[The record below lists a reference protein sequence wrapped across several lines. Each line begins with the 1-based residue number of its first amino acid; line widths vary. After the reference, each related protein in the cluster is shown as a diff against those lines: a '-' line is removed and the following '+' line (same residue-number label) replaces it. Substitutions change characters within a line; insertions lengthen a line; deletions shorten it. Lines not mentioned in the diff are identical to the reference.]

1 MKLFIMNILFIGDV
15 CGEPGRKTIAKILP
29 KLRKEKE
36 IDLVIANAENV
47 AHGRGV
53 TRKTADELFSL
64 GIDFLTSGDHV
75 FNVESFLD
83 DLDDSDLPLIRPA
96 NYPDDIPGRGYDLI
110 DLGAKGQVLI
120 INLQGLSFMHENLV
134 ICPFR
139 KIDEIL
145 NKTETL
151 NPTAIIVDFHG
162 EATAD
167 KIAFGHYVDGRVS
180 AVIGTHTHVPT
191 ADARILEKGTGF
203 VTDAGMVGPLN
214 SVLWVKKDI
223 AIRFQKYPY
232 RTRFE
237 IEESGPMVFNSV
249 LFEIEK
255 GKAVSIER
263 VDHII

>member
-1 MKLFIMNILFIGDV
+1 MKILFIGDV
-15 CGEPGRKTIAKILP
+15 CGEPGRKTVAQILP
-29 KLRKEKE
+29 KLRAKHR
-36 IDLVIANAENV
+36 IDLIIANAENV

-53 TRKTADELFSL
+53 TRRTAEELLSS
-64 GIDFLTSGDHV
+64 GIDFMTSGDHV
-75 FNVESFLD
+75 FNVERFLD
-83 DLDDSDLPLIRPA
+83 DLDDPNLPLIRPA
-96 NYPDDIPGRGYDLI
+96 NYPEDIPGRGYDVI
-110 DLGAKGQVLI
+110 DLGAKGQILV

-134 ICPFR
+134 TCPFR

-145 NKTETL
+145 EKTEKL
-151 NPTAIIVDFHG
+151 NPTATIIDFHG

-180 AVIGTHTHVPT
+180 AVFGTHTHVPT
-191 ADARILEKGTGF
+191 ADARILEKGTGY

-249 LFEIEK
+249 LIEVGSK
-255 GKAVSIER
+255 GFVEKIER
-263 VDHII
+263 VDKFADL